1 MAALASAKT
10 PRSIVEPLAAKTLLY
25 MRSSASCRSR
35 PNIEAR
41 MYAATS
47 PGPGGGMPRA
57 SRLLT
62 SSSVAA
68 MMTAP
73 VPVTAKVLTCS
84 GGSRRSQKEEEEEE
98 GVVTR

>member
-1 MAALASAKT
+1 
-10 PRSIVEPLAAKTLLY
+10 
-25 MRSSASCRSR
+25 
-35 PNIEAR
+35 

-84 GGSRRSQKEEEEEE
+84 SGSRRSQKEEEG

>member
-1 MAALASAKT
+1 
-10 PRSIVEPLAAKTLLY
+10 
-25 MRSSASCRSR
+25 
-35 PNIEAR
+35 
-41 MYAATS
+41 
-47 PGPGGGMPRA
+47 MPRA

-84 GGSRRSQKEEEEEE
+84 GGSRRSQKEEEEGWSLGKLCRAAEVRRRL
-98 GVVTR
+98 G